1 MNVVMPTL
9 LSNWI
14 SFVIVDGPTCVAYC
28 PVTII
33 GSPEVLAT
41 ATVVVSVT
49 LAILN
54 KLSEDV
60 PIPVISSMSF
70 SDLEIHES
78 VTVIVTGLN
87 PSTERIWLFI
97 YPHPWSEIMSSE
109 ISFVACPGLT
119 VTVAVAPFQAVFW
132 FSKRTLYVVPYW
144 K

>member
-1 MNVVMPTL
+1 M
-9 LSNWI
+9 
-14 SFVIVDGPTCVAYC
+14 
-28 PVTII
+28 TII

-97 YPHPWSEIMSSE
+97 YPHP
-109 ISFVACPGLT
+109 
-119 VTVAVAPFQAVFW
+119 
-132 FSKRTLYVVPYW
+132 
-144 K
+144 